1 MKAFGWVA
9 GSILIATSALAQLPS
24 DIELTTV
31 IDSNAGLNSPVV
43 VRAPPDGS
51 GRLFVA
57 ENGGTIKV
65 FDTKGNPLSQNFL
78 TVSVTCCGEQG
89 LLGLA
94 FDPDFATNGTF
105 YITYTAPGTDPKLGV
120 LPDQVLRRYVATN
133 PSANTFAGSSQVVLR
148 VPDLY
153 TNHNGGDILFG
164 VDKYLYWGMGDG
176 GSGGDPNGFAQ
187 CLWKKAADGNAASCG
202 NTSGNGP
209 FYYLLGKMMRLDVRH
224 TTASATANMCGATL
238 GQPAQY
244 AIPSTNPYVGQSNK
258 CAEIWDYGLRN
269 PWRWSFDSQ
278 THDLVIGDVGQN
290 LYEEIDFEPTG
301 FAGGGNYGWNKCE
314 GRHYYSP
321 SGSGTTCPATTST
334 IAPVIEYSHGGGRC
348 AVIGGYVY
356 RGPSQ
361 SLRGIYF
368 YSDYCT
374 GDVYYAAP
382 KPLGTSW
389 DNGNGT
395 ITPTG
400 LNAGSTASFGDDGN
414 GNVYVVDLNGRVLM
428 LQTDTIFADG
438 FGG

>member
-1 MKAFGWVA
+1 MNRFGWVA
-9 GSILIATSALAQLPS
+9 SLFFIATSALAQLPS
-24 DIELTTV
+24 DIELTTI

-43 VRAPPDGS
+43 VRVPPDGS

-57 ENGGTIKV
+57 ENGGTIKI
-65 FDTKGNPLSQNFL
+65 FDAKGNPLSQNFL

-94 FDPDFATNGTF
+94 FDPDFANNGTF
-105 YITYTAPGTDPKLGV
+105 YVTYTAPGTDPELGV

-133 PSANTFAGSSQVVLR
+133 PAANIFAGSSQVVLR

-164 VDKYLYWGMGDG
+164 VDNYLYWGMGDG

-187 CLWKKAADGNAASCG
+187 CLWKKAADGNAATCG

-244 AIPSTNPYVGQSNK
+244 AIPSTNPYAGQSNK

-269 PWRWSFDSQ
+269 PWRWGFDSQ

-290 LYEEIDFEPTG
+290 LYEEIDFEPAG

-321 SGSGTTCPATTST
+321 SGSGTTCPATTVT

-374 GDVYYAAP
+374 GDIYYAAP
-382 KPLGTSW
+382 KPPGTSW
-389 DNGNGT
+389 DSGNGT
-395 ITPTG
+395 ITSTG